1 MRLAVAPLALLV
13 CAACSTIPQDEP
25 AGAEAGRGGL
35 TVAAIQDPK
44 SPDYHPCP
52 STKTTC
58 DTQTVTSTVVTWLDK
73 FDETRDGKS
82 AGTLYIRDV
91 GPNHLFGGIGIY
103 EPNFVPASLDPLP
116 GDVLDFA
123 GPYQEATSIGTA
135 IFSNGTFLPQLYK
148 PVGTFRYE
156 FASDFPPSWVA
167 PQPIKLSDLNE
178 NSGANFTT
186 PDGNFPHGRKYLQM
200 LVTVN
205 DVYVSKGT
213 STSGGQGF
221 RVTYP
226 LGTCADATSKTCFT
240 PSAPQ
245 ISNELF
251 DLQATDYQQGTH
263 FASVT
268 GIVTW
273 FFSFH
278 IAPRTKDDLVLAS
291 GSDAG
296 TE

>member
-1 MRLAVAPLALLV
+1 MRLAVATLALLV

-25 AGAEAGRGGL
+25 AGTDAGGGL
-35 TVAAIQDPK
+35 TIAEVQNPK
-44 SPDYHPCP
+44 SPDYHPCA
-52 STKTTC
+52 STSTTC
-58 DTQTVTSTVVTWLDK
+58 NTQTITNAVVTWLDK

-91 GPNHLFGGIGIY
+91 GPNHVYGGIGIY

-123 GPYQEATSIGTA
+123 GPYQEANSIGSA
-135 IFSNGTFLPQLYK
+135 VFNPHTFLPQLYK

-156 FASDFPPSWVA
+156 FAADFPTTWTT
-167 PQPIKLSDLNE
+167 PQTVQLSDLNE
-178 NSGANFTT
+178 NSGTNGATT
-186 PDGNFPHGRKYLQM
+186 DGNFAHARQYMQM

-205 DVYVSKGT
+205 DVYVSKG
-213 STSGGQGF
+213 SSASGGQGF

-226 LGTCADATSKTCFT
+226 LGTCADVTSKTCFPT
-240 PSAPQ
+240 SGAQ

-251 DLQATDYQQGTH
+251 DLQSTDYQAGAH

-273 FFSFH
+273 FYSFH
-278 IAPRTKDDLVLAS
+278 IAPRTKADLVLAP

>member
-1 MRLAVAPLALLV
+1 MRLALVGLLI
-13 CAACSTIPQDEP
+13 CTACSTIAQDEP
-25 AGAEAGRGGL
+25 AEAGAVGVTL
-35 TVAAIQDPK
+35 AQIQNPK
-44 SPDYHPCP
+44 SPDYHPCDN
-52 STKTTC
+52 TKGVC
-58 DTQTVTSTVVTWLDK
+58 DNQTVANTVVTWLDK

-82 AGTLYIRDV
+82 AGTLYVRDQ
-91 GPNHLFGGIGIY
+91 GDNHVYGGIGIY

-135 IFSNGTFLPQLYK
+135 VFGNGTYLPQLYK

-156 FASDFPPSWVA
+156 FASDFPPAWTA
-167 PQPIKLSDLNE
+167 PQPIQIADLNE
-178 NSGANFTT
+178 NVGTQA
-186 PDGNFPHGRKYLQM
+186 DANFPHGRQYLQM
-200 LVTVN
+200 IVTVT
-205 DVYVSKGT
+205 DVYVSQGI
-213 STSGGQGF
+213 SAAGGEGF

-226 LGTCADATSKTCFT
+226 LGTCGNVQSKSCFT
-240 PSAPQ
+240 QSGPQ

-251 DLQATDYQQGTH
+251 DLQATDYPAGTH

-273 FFSFH
+273 FFTFH
-278 IAPRTKDDLVLAS
+278 IAPRTKDDLVLAA
-291 GSDAG
+291 GDAG

>member
-1 MRLAVAPLALLV
+1 MRLALVGLLI
-13 CAACSTIPQDEP
+13 CAGCSTLQQDEP
-25 AGAEAGRGGL
+25 AEAGVTGL
-35 TVAAIQDPK
+35 TIAQIQNPK

-52 STKTTC
+52 STSTTC
-58 DTQTVTSTVVTWLDK
+58 NSQAVTNTVVTWLDK

-91 GPNHLFGGIGIY
+91 GTNHLYGGIGIY

-116 GDVLDFA
+116 GDVIDFA
-123 GPYQEATSIGTA
+123 GPYQEDTSIGTA
-135 IFSNGTFLPQLYK
+135 VFSNGTFLPQLYK

-156 FASDFPPSWVA
+156 FASDFPASWSA
-167 PQPIKLSDLNE
+167 PQPVQLSDLNE
-178 NSGANFTT
+178 NVGTT
-186 PDGNFPHGRKYLQM
+186 ADGNFEHGRQYMQM

-205 DVYVSKGT
+205 DVYVSQGI
-213 STSGGQGF
+213 SAAGGEGF

-226 LGTCADATSKTCFT
+226 LGTCGNVQSKTCFT
-240 PSAPQ
+240 QSGPQ

-251 DLQATDYQQGTH
+251 NLLATDYPAGTH

-273 FFSFH
+273 FFTFH
-278 IAPRTKDDLVLAS
+278 IAPRTRDDLVLAS
-291 GSDAG
+291 GDAG